1 VTLEETRN
9 AFKGL
14 LSRPGSRR
22 DLPRPPKQSHA
33 APPPETTAVKVSV
46 RQRSTTVETVGG
58 RPRLASTHHVQH
70 RFANDLA
77 YAAKIA
83 YIHAKRCGRKRV
95 ARMARMKVRSGS
107 LRRSVAGWI
116 RLIDAV

>member
-46 RQRSTTVETVGG
+46 RQRSTTLETVGG

-70 RFANDLA
+70 RFATDLA

-83 YIHAKRCGRKRV
+83 YIHAKRCGRKTRG
-95 ARMARMKVRSGS
+95 KNGKDEGS
-107 LRRSVAGWI
+107 FGFAEAFSRRLDSAHRCV
-116 RLIDAV
+116 